1 MYCMLGSASSV
12 LATWA
17 LGQCVEEQEE
27 EVVENRIEVKRGL
40 GPPSQPIASVIIIV
54 ADLLE
59 IFLSLL
65 LNVVSHYPVS

>member
-1 MYCMLGSASSV
+1 MYCMLGSGSSV

-40 GPPSQPIASVIIIV
+40 GPPSQPIIVIIANTIV
-54 ADLLE
+54 VVIVVI
-59 IFLSLL
+59 IF
-65 LNVVSHYPVS
+65 SHF